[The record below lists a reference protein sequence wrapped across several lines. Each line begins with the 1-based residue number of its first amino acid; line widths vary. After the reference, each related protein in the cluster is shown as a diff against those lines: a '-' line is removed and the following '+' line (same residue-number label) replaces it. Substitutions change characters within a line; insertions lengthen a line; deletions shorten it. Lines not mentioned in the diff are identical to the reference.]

1 MIYVQSFLL
10 LYLFVLIN
18 FRLLLDNKI
27 GNMHYPG
34 ETEVLCVL
42 NWKSRVA
49 MWYMHSVYFLDRIEV
64 KLSG

>member
-1 MIYVQSFLL
+1 MIYVHLS
-10 LYLFVLIN
+10 VLIN

-42 NWKSRVA
+42 NRKSRVA

-64 KLSG
+64 KLSV